1 MAVLVLRLVS
11 ALVLLWVA
19 GFAWFAGVP
28 PRAAPAGERADGVV
42 VLTGAG
48 GRVER
53 GVALLRAGQARRL
66 LISGVSPGVRPRELA
81 ARTGAP
87 LALFDCCVDLGFNAI
102 DTRSNAEETAAWA
115 RKHGYRSVRLVTSD
129 YHMRR
134 AELEL
139 LAELDPGVRVLAEP
153 VPTANPSPRL
163 MLREYTKYLVRRAAR
178 LRERL

>member
-1 MAVLVLRLVS
+1 VAVVFLRLV
-11 ALVLLWVA
+11 AVLALLWVA

-28 PRAAPAGERADGVV
+28 PRAAPASERADGVV

-53 GVALLRAGQARRL
+53 GVALLRGREGQRL
-66 LISGVSPGVRPRELA
+66 LISGVSPGVRPHELA
-81 ARTGAP
+81 ARNGAP
-87 LALFDCCVDLGFNAI
+87 TALFDCCVDLGFNAV
-102 DTRSNAEETAAWA
+102 DTRSNAEETAAWV

-139 LAELDPGVRVLAEP
+139 SAELGRGVRVLADP
-153 VPTANPSPRL
+153 VRTANPSPRL

-178 LRERL
+178 LREAL